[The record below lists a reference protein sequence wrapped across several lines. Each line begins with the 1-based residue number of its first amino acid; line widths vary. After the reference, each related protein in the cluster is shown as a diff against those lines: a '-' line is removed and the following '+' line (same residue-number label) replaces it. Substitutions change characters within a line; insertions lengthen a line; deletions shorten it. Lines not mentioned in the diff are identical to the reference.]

1 MAMVGPEQLIP
12 GQTPESSSEGG
23 TPWWAEDQTQS
34 VSADDPDP
42 LEPINRVI
50 FGFNQVVDGILL
62 KPIAIL
68 YHDTLPDMARTGVTN
83 FMENLFA
90 PVTFGNNLL
99 QAEAEDA
106 ARTFFRFVIN
116 STFGMLGLI
125 DAAKEMG
132 VPAKPATLNQTFAK
146 WGVETGPYLVLPLL
160 GPSSFRGTYGT
171 IGEWFMNPWTY
182 MVQNKHRR
190 YNHHGQQ
197 RTLLYMLYGLDIV
210 NRRAKL
216 IAALNDLEK
225 SSLDLYATI
234 RSIYFQKQKEMEQSL
249 KSKKEESRE
258 TDSTFRKQ
266 QAELGGATMFN

>member
-1 MAMVGPEQLIP
+1 MVGPEQLIP
-12 GQTPESSSEGG
+12 GQTPESSTEG

-34 VSADDPDP
+34 VDVNEPDP
-42 LEPINRVI
+42 LEPLNRVI

-68 YHDTLPDMARTGVTN
+68 YNDTLPDRARTGVTN

-125 DAAKEMG
+125 DVAKEMG
-132 VPAKPATLNQTFAK
+132 VPPKPATLNQTFAK

-171 IGEWFMNPWTY
+171 INLIVYVIWA
-182 MVQNKHRR
+182 R
-190 YNHHGQQ
+190 YC
-197 RTLLYMLYGLDIV
+197 
-210 NRRAKL
+210 
-216 IAALNDLEK
+216 
-225 SSLDLYATI
+225 
-234 RSIYFQKQKEMEQSL
+234 
-249 KSKKEESRE
+249 
-258 TDSTFRKQ
+258 
-266 QAELGGATMFN
+266 